1 MAARKRKTVLS
12 DDWKQKIRAGVLM
25 NRLMTH
31 VDGTVEMSPTQI
43 KAADIL
49 LRKIVPD
56 LARTEM
62 TGKDGG
68 PQEMIVTWRPTK

>member
-1 MAARKRKTVLS
+1 MAARKRKVTLN
-12 DDWKQKIRAGVLM
+12 DNWKDRIRAGVLM
-25 NRLMTH
+25 ERLLGHVEGTNDMTQ
-31 VDGTVEMSPTQI
+31 TQI

-62 TGKDGG
+62 TGPDEG
-68 PQEMIVTWRPTK
+68 PVEMIIRWSDE

>member
-1 MAARKRKTVLS
+1 ME
-12 DDWKQKIRAGVLM
+12 
-25 NRLMTH
+25 RLVGHVEGTNDMTQ
-31 VDGTVEMSPTQI
+31 TQI

-62 TGKDGG
+62 TGPDEG
-68 PQEMIVTWRPTK
+68 PVELVIRWSDE

>member
-1 MAARKRKTVLS
+1 MAARKRKITLN
-12 DDWKQKIRAGVLM
+12 DNWKDRIRAGVLM
-25 NRLMTH
+25 ERLLGHVEGTNDMTQ
-31 VDGTVEMSPTQI
+31 TQI

-62 TGKDGG
+62 TGKDEG
-68 PQEMIVTWRPTK
+68 PVEMIIRWSDE